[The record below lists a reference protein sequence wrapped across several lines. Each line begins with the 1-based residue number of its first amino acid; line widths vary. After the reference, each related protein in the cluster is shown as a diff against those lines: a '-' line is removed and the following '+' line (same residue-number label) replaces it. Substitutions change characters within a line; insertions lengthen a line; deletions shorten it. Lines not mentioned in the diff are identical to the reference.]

1 MLAQIRVRKL
11 DGFCWLPEAIWLL
24 DCSSMRTL
32 GLAALFV
39 MASAA
44 CGSPPPADSPRA
56 PAHDV
61 AVRNLTDAE
70 FAPAVHQVLTRGGD
84 QGLLVAAVRRQLE
97 RAERWLE
104 SGHPREGVL
113 AVTGALYLV
122 RAGEFQASMVG
133 GENHPLAAAA
143 RRVAASGN
151 EGGASALYTLLERSV
166 PAGTE
171 KDDAKEHLQALAQW
185 MAQFSDETI
194 LGLSM
199 RQRYET
205 HRSLLAPSDESLNA
219 ASDATLEWIDHAVD
233 TGPDPVPARTHA
245 ERERAIQTYRALS
258 SGGAALV
265 ALYLRHGDVRGA
277 LAAIDRG
284 EAGRTV
290 PGALRSWL
298 ELAASGNDPEGWS
311 ALFEWY
317 HGAAAEPSET
327 GIDPVLARAASWGAA
342 VAYYRSSPK
351 SMRAAAALGWML
363 EHFGMTE
370 VTPLVLATAVE
381 ADPNVE
387 HVAGALTLV
396 LRGIMQQDSL
406 GDREGARRTF
416 ALASPI
422 LERAAKMPQL
432 TETAA
437 GAYYAMATIES
448 RAAALDHARRE
459 ALRSAKLM
467 PTVESFW
474 LLSRV
479 NRQRGD
485 QVAAL
490 RSVARMS
497 ELAEAS
503 QNYQALAR
511 AQLMAFE
518 IYREAG
524 DAAQARPSL
533 EAALKAALKARDS
546 ARPGGQRAAAERM
559 LARILE
565 QYGERRAA
573 RRAGERAFEASRGDT
588 MQLEATVMDA
598 ARRALITGDLAMSRS
613 AVQRAIEMNL
623 PTEDIIYTALWLLL
637 LERQQGTGTD
647 GTVEEA
653 FSATAGAGGW
663 TSKLRDWAQGK
674 VGATQLAAEAR
685 GTVQQTEAE
694 FYIGMIETGTE
705 RDSRL
710 RKVAGSPAIDLVEV
724 GIAQDLVAQER
735 PLKVQMPD
743 TVKLP

>member
-1 MLAQIRVRKL
+1 MA
-11 DGFCWLPEAIWLL
+11 FWLL
-24 DCSSMRTL
+24 DCCSMRIL
-32 GLAALFV
+32 GPTALFILV
-39 MASAA
+39 AAA
-44 CGSPPPADSPRA
+44 CGGSPPADVPKA
-56 PAHDV
+56 PV
-61 AVRNLTDAE
+61 AATAIPELTEAE
-70 FAPAVHQVLTRGGD
+70 FAPAVHQVLTRGAD
-84 QGLLVAAVRRQLE
+84 QGLLVAVVRRQLD
-97 RAERWLE
+97 RAKFWLE
-104 SGHPREGVL
+104 TGHPQQGVL

-122 RAGEFQASMVG
+122 RAGEFQTAMVS
-133 GENHPLAAAA
+133 GENESLAAAA

-151 EGGASALYTLLERSV
+151 EGGASALYTLLDQSV
-166 PAGTE
+166 PAGIE
-171 KDDAKEHLQALAQW
+171 KENAKEHLEALAQW
-185 MAQFSDETI
+185 MSQFSDDSI
-194 LGLSM
+194 LGLAM
-199 RQRYET
+199 RQRFET
-205 HRSLLAPSDESLNA
+205 HRSLLAPSEESLNA
-219 ASDATLEWIDHAVD
+219 ASDATVEWIDHAVD
-233 TGPDPVPARTHA
+233 TGVDPVPARTHA

-265 ALYLRHGDVRGA
+265 ALYLRNGDASGA

-284 EAGRTV
+284 EAARTV

-298 ELAASGNDPEGWS
+298 ELAASGNDPEGWA

-317 HGAAAEPSET
+317 HGASAEPSET

-342 VAYYRSSPK
+342 VAYYRTSPK

-381 ADPNVE
+381 ANPSVE

-396 LRGIMQQDSL
+396 LRGILRQDHL
-406 GDREGARRTF
+406 GDRVGARRTF

-422 LERAAKMPQL
+422 LERAAKEPQL

-437 GAYYAMATIES
+437 GAYYAMASIES
-448 RAAALDHARRE
+448 RAAALDHAREE
-459 ALRSAKLM
+459 ALHSAELL

-485 QVAAL
+485 QAAAL
-490 RSVARMS
+490 KSVARMS
-497 ELAEAS
+497 ELAEAT
-503 QNYQALAR
+503 QNNQALAR

-518 IYREAG
+518 IYRQ
-524 DAAQARPSL
+524 AADKAAARQSL
-533 EAALKAALKARDS
+533 EAALRAALSARDS
-546 ARPGGQRAAAERM
+546 AQPGAESAAAERM

-573 RRAGERAFEASRGDT
+573 KRAGERAFEASRGDT
-588 MQLEATVMDA
+588 LQLEATVMDS
-598 ARRALITGDLAMSRS
+598 ARRGLITRDLVMARS

-623 PTEDIIYTALWLLL
+623 PTDDIIYSALWLLI
-637 LERQQGTGTD
+637 LEREQGTGTD

-653 FSATAGAGGW
+653 FSATAGAAGW

-674 VGATQLAAEAR
+674 VGATQLIAGAD

-694 FYIGMIETGTE
+694 FYVAMIETGDE
-705 RDSRL
+705 RSKGLQR
-710 RKVAGSPAIDLVEV
+710 VAGSPAIDLVEV

-735 PLKVQMPD
+735 PLKVSMPD

>member
-1 MLAQIRVRKL
+1 
-11 DGFCWLPEAIWLL
+11 
-24 DCSSMRTL
+24 MRTL

-39 MASAA
+39 IAAAA
-44 CGSPPPADSPRA
+44 CGSPPPADTPRA
-56 PAHDV
+56 PAADTP
-61 AVRNLTDAE
+61 VRNLTDAE
-70 FAPAVHQVLTRGGD
+70 FAPAVHQVLTNGAD
-84 QGLLVAAVRRQLE
+84 QGLLVATVRRQLE
-97 RAERWLE
+97 RAEHWLE
-104 SGHPREGVL
+104 AGHGREGVL

-122 RAGEFQASMVG
+122 RAGEFQTSMVG
-133 GENHPLAAAA
+133 GENRPLAAAA
-143 RRVAASGN
+143 RRVASGGN
-151 EGGASALYTLLERSV
+151 EGGASALYTLLDRSV

-185 MAQFSDETI
+185 MSQFSDDTI

-199 RQRYET
+199 RQRFET
-205 HRSLLAPSDESLNA
+205 HRSLLAPSDESLEA
-219 ASDATLEWIDHAVD
+219 ASHATLEWIDHAVD
-233 TGPDPVPARTHA
+233 TGLDPVPARTHA

-265 ALYLRHGDVRGA
+265 ALYLRHGDARGA
-277 LAAIDRG
+277 LAAIERG
-284 EAGRTV
+284 EASRTV

-327 GIDPVLARAASWGAA
+327 GIDPILARAASWGAA

-381 ADPNVE
+381 ADPSVE
-387 HVAGALTLV
+387 HLAAALTLV
-396 LRGIMQQDSL
+396 LRGIMRQDSL
-406 GDREGARRTF
+406 GDRAGARRTF

-422 LERAAKMPQL
+422 LERAAKEMQL
-432 TETAA
+432 TETVA
-437 GAYYAMATIES
+437 GAYFAMATIES
-448 RAAALDHARRE
+448 RAAALDQARQE
-459 ALRSAKLM
+459 ALRSAELL

-474 LLSRV
+474 LLARV

-485 QVAAL
+485 QAAAL
-490 RSVARMS
+490 QSVARMS
-497 ELAEAS
+497 ELAEAG

-518 IYREAG
+518 LHREGA
-524 DAAQARPSL
+524 DDTQARRTL
-533 EAALKAALKARDS
+533 EASLKAALKARDS
-546 ARPGGQRAAAERM
+546 AHPGAQRAAAERM

-588 MQLEATVMDA
+588 LQLEATVMDS
-598 ARRALITGDLAMSRS
+598 ARRGLITGDLAMSRS

-653 FSATAGAGGW
+653 FSAAQGAGGW

-674 VGATQLAAEAR
+674 VGATELVAEAQ

-694 FYIGMIETGTE
+694 FYIGMIETGAE
-705 RDSRL
+705 RSSRL
-710 RKVAGSPAIDLVEV
+710 QKVASSPAIDLVEV

-735 PLKVQMPD
+735 PMKIRMPD